1 MHCVHLFIK
10 INTSLCSQR
19 PLPAKYRPFRDRVF
33 TNIKQPVFH
42 QPPAIL
48 GTSAARPSHYRLTWS
63 EKSMK
68 CALDAVLYEG
78 MSVSKA
84 AQAYGIPKST
94 LYDHRIGKTLP
105 GVKSG
110 PPTLLTE
117 EEETE
122 LVSFLVESADI
133 GYPKSRLDVI
143 AMAQHIIAKKGI
155 EHQITNGWWQA
166 FHRRHHSILSLKTAT
181 SLSVARAKASC
192 PESLKKWY
200 SILEETMTKYS
211 LSEDP
216 ALVFNMDET
225 GFPLDPKPPK
235 SVFSRGEKNPCY
247 VSAGNKSQIT
257 VIGCVSA
264 AGQCL
269 PPLIIWP
276 RKTMAPELAIGE
288 IPGSV
293 YGLIERG
300 WATRELF
307 EQWFKKHFLRYAP
320 AARPLL
326 LLLDGHSSH
335 YSLETMKMA
344 MKDDVIILAL
354 PPNTTHL
361 TQPLDKGTFGPLKT
375 RWRQVVHDFRVSHPG
390 RVVTQYNFCRLF
402 SKAWVE
408 AMTAVN
414 ISAGF
419 QTTGIYP
426 LNADALKLPCQT
438 KSNSDIIHSTAAF
451 TPAKRDVLDLEKEKR
466 DVCDSGEE
474 DISLPN
480 PDDAALESPLISV
493 SDYRPAKQRTMLQML
508 DINTVPQR
516 QASTKPKKDEDP
528 SLLLLT
534 SSENVARMEA
544 KKDKNKNKGKGKKQ
558 RSKAVAKRTREF
570 VFCKFCVSNCHCTMY
585 VHVHVHFHTGFS
597 DGTLPGSQSDEE
609 SHLGAHGECMNIVD
623 ATNFYPYM
631 YM

>member
-1 MHCVHLFIK
+1 MLE
-10 INTSLCSQR
+10 
-19 PLPAKYRPFRDRVF
+19 
-33 TNIKQPVFH
+33 
-42 QPPAIL
+42 
-48 GTSAARPSHYRLTWS
+48 TSAARPSHYRLTWS
-63 EKSMK
+63 EESMK
-68 CALDAVLYEG
+68 CALNAILYEG

-110 PPTLLTE
+110 PPTLLTQE
-117 EEETE
+117 EEAE

-143 AMAQHIIAKKGI
+143 AMAQHIILKKGI
-155 EHQITNGWWQA
+155 EHQITNGWWQT
-166 FHRRHHSILSLKTAT
+166 FYGRHHSILSLKTAT

-192 PESLKKWY
+192 QESLKKWY
-200 SILEETMTKYS
+200 SILEETMMKHS
-211 LSEDP
+211 LNEDP

-293 YGLIERG
+293 YGLVERG

-344 MKDDVIILAL
+344 MKDDVIVLAL

-361 TQPLDKGTFGPLKT
+361 TQPLDKGTFGPLKV

-408 AMTAVN
+408 AMTVAN

-419 QTTGIYP
+419 LTTGIYP
-426 LNADALKLPCQT
+426 LNPDALKLPCQM
-438 KSNSDIIHSTAAF
+438 KSKSDIVPSTMAF
-451 TPAKRDVLDLEKEKR
+451 TPAKRDVLEER
-466 DVCDSGEE
+466 NDVCDSGE
-474 DISLPN
+474 DISLP
-480 PDDAALESPLISV
+480 DSALESPLISV
-493 SDYRPAKQRTMLQML
+493 SDYKPAKQQTVLQML
-508 DINTVPQR
+508 DINTVSQR
-516 QASTKPKKDEDP
+516 QASTKPKNDEDP

-534 SSENVARMEA
+534 SSESVARMEA
-544 KKDKNKNKGKGKKQ
+544 KKEKKKNKGKGKKQ
-558 RSKAVAKRTREF
+558 SSKAVVKHTREY
-570 VFCKFCVSNCHCTMY
+570 VFCKLCVSTVTVP
-585 VHVHVHFHTGFS
+585 VHVNVHTGFS
-597 DGTLPGSQSDEE
+597 DGILPGSQSDEE
-609 SHLGAHGECMNIVD
+609 SHLEANGECMSIVG
-623 ATNFYPYM
+623 TISTV
-631 YM
+631 